1 MGYIRVTKEN
11 IDREHIC
18 CAMSGKQS
26 LAKKEWLKQ
35 RFEEGLVFYRSAE
48 RGKCFIEYIPA
59 ENAWVP
65 IDAAGWL
72 YINCLWVSGSM
83 KGHGYSSE
91 LLEECLRDAKAQGKN
106 GVCILCA
113 EGRKREFLAD
123 PKFLT
128 HKGFK
133 VSDISDCGI
142 NLMYLPLAES
152 CLLYT
157 CPLLYRPVPLYLLLG
172 AKGAGGRKGTWDSV
186 QSHPRH
192 RERDGTECART
203 GHNIRIVPGWEI
215 RDTGHPV
222 GQEIFEIS
230 RRSGLRDSG
239 GKMQYDQTVI
249 TPKGLIVHIRNGVAS
264 DGSAVLE
271 NFDLTHA
278 ETDYLLSYPDEN
290 HFDAEQ
296 ESRYLEKKATSP
308 NEIELIAFVDGK
320 VAGTAGIDA
329 IGAQYKVAHRAEFGV
344 SILKEYW
351 GLGIGRALME
361 ACIHCAKTAG
371 YAQLELD
378 VVAENARAIFM
389 YQTAGF
395 VEYGR
400 NPKGFRSRNAGYQ
413 ELISMRLEL

>member
-1 MGYIRVTKEN
+1 MDYIRVTREN
-11 IDREHIC
+11 IDKEHIC
-18 CAMSGKQS
+18 CAMSGQQS

-152 CLLYT
+152 AQPPKFKPCAKHPKVQEAAKEHGIPFKT
-157 CPLLYRPVPLYLLLG
+157 IHITEKETAQNVPAPVTTYALF
-172 AKGAGGRKGTWDSV
+172 
-186 QSHPRH
+186 
-192 RERDGTECART
+192 RDGKFVTQS
-203 GHNIRIVPGWEI
+203 I
-215 RDTGHPV
+215 
-222 GQEIFEIS
+222 Q
-230 RRSGLRDSG
+230 
-239 GKMQYDQTVI
+239 
-249 TPKGLIVHIRNGVAS
+249 S
-264 DGSAVLE
+264 D
-271 NFDLTHA
+271 
-278 ETDYLLSYPDEN
+278 
-290 HFDAEQ
+290 
-296 ESRYLEKKATSP
+296 KKF
-308 NEIELIAFVDGK
+308 LK
-320 VAGTAGIDA
+320 LAGAAD
-329 IGAQYKVAHRAEFGV
+329 
-344 SILKEYW
+344 
-351 GLGIGRALME
+351 
-361 ACIHCAKTAG
+361 
-371 YAQLELD
+371 
-378 VVAENARAIFM
+378 
-389 YQTAGF
+389 
-395 VEYGR
+395 
-400 NPKGFRSRNAGYQ
+400 
-413 ELISMRLEL
+413 